1 MSIRIDDELCTGC
14 GACVESCP
22 YGGIEIIDDKACIT
36 KDCNLCGAC
45 VEACAVDAIILE
57 REEFKVEKMDISQ
70 YKGVWVIAEHYKGK
84 IHDVAFQLLGKGREL
99 ADKRKVNLT
108 LVILGADFENQL
120 DIISQYGQDDI
131 IYIKSKI
138 LKDYYSDL
146 YVKAISELIQEY
158 KPEIVLIGA
167 TPTGRDFAPRVSKRL
182 NAGLTADCTG
192 LQIDDETGNLLQ
204 TRPTFGGNILATI
217 RTPNSRPQ
225 MATVRPGIFK
235 IPEIKKKDVK
245 TKIIEYDFK
254 EKDTV
259 TKIVKI
265 ITKEKT
271 KVNLED
277 AKIIVAGGRG
287 VGSKENFK
295 IIEELAEVLNAEVGG
310 SRVAVELDWIEHDH
324 QVGQTGKTVSPR
336 LYIACGISGAI
347 QHIVGMQGADIIVAI
362 NRDENAPIFKVAH
375 YGIVGDLHKVIPT
388 LIEEVKRVR
397 AEETL

>member
-1 MSIRIDDELCTGC
+1 MSIRIDDEECTGC
-14 GACVESCP
+14 GACVSSCP
-22 YGGIEIIDDKACIT
+22 YGGIEIKDDKACIT
-36 KDCNLCGAC
+36 EDCNLCGAC

-57 REEFKVEKMDISQ
+57 REEIEIEKVDISQ

-99 ADKRKVNLT
+99 ADKREVNLT
-108 LVILGADFENQL
+108 LVILGADFENSL
-120 DIISQYGQDDI
+120 DVISQYGQDDI
-131 IYIKSKI
+131 IYVKSKI

-146 YVKAISELIQEY
+146 YVKALSELIQEN

-192 LQIDDETGNLLQ
+192 LEIDEETGNLLQ
-204 TRPTFGGNILATI
+204 TRPTFGGNIMATI
-217 RTPNSRPQ
+217 KTPNSRPQ

-235 IPEIKKKDVK
+235 IPEQVKKDVK
-245 TKIIEYDFK
+245 TKTIEYDFK

-265 ITKEKT
+265 ITKAKI
-271 KVNLED
+271 KLNLEE
-277 AKIIVAGGRG
+277 AEIIVAGGRG

-295 IIEELAEVLNAEVGG
+295 IIEDLAVVLKAEVGG
-310 SRVAVELDWIEHDH
+310 SRVAVELDWIEHDN

-347 QHIVGMQGADIIVAI
+347 QHVVGMQGADIIVAI

-388 LIEEVKRVR
+388 LIKEVKRVR